1 MKNFKRNTLICDFI
15 EAAICL
21 IMAFVLL
28 MIYTGCSEDAGQ
40 SPVAHDGG
48 YTEEQGV
55 YALAG
60 QGGNVYPKL
69 LKMRSDESGMAGNP
83 QNVKGSSFA
92 KKGTPVVVYELD
104 SLTLV
109 GTGRTFV
116 DTVYNDNGQF
126 AFEKLS
132 LNSPYVLIEIKDS
145 CTAYEGWRRGLWSD
159 STYPMSYEVP
169 CNYDSLEALGGAL
182 PSSCG
187 ITDTT
192 KYPVPLG
199 ALVDLRKYKE
209 ISVNSLT
216 YMKIPLVKKYVGEGM
231 NFAAASKKAESEIL
245 EGYGIYE
252 DLGNFESLESVN
264 GDLSYVLH
272 MVFRMM
278 RRGSPFEVGLS
289 DDMEFFYGVSPAA
302 VAALG
307 ESAEQYYLNTLKS
320 LEYEIAY
327 FAHVKGYGQCT
338 ESRENETHS
347 VMDQSGN
354 EWFGLFVSSAS
365 IVCRSKKWVQGWKK
379 IDFESGSMVDNRDG
393 KTYKTVTYNWG
404 GVTQTW
410 MAQSLNYVDTASAGA
425 DSALKSNLLGKTKC
439 DNGDPTCEIYGRFY
453 MWHAAMNLGMSD
465 LNLTSALLRDI
476 VYEDEDDEGTE
487 IWDTVAVEKVCL
499 AADRNDSTKYEY
511 CSGESETGECM
522 ARDTARSVFEY
533 CRFKYES
540 CRLDYSAFTR
550 QSGRVVHQG
559 VCPDGWRIPN
569 KEDWELLAENV
580 SKQGAILGDAGG
592 SGFGYM
598 DLTTMYFVDGETP
611 ELRMDYKKVGP
622 GFASVPDVNDA
633 REFAYV
639 FYVSGK
645 FSTGS
650 SSEYYY
656 GNIGFDDLYRDV
668 YVRCIKN

>member
-1 MKNFKRNTLICDFI
+1 MKNFKRNKLMCDFI
-15 EAAICL
+15 GAAFCL
-21 IMAFVLL
+21 MMAFALL
-28 MIYTGCSEDAGQ
+28 MIYAGCSEDV
-40 SPVAHDGG
+40 SLPPVAHDGG
-48 YTEEQGV
+48 FTEEQGV

-60 QGGNVYPKL
+60 QGGYVYPKL
-69 LKMRSDESGMAGNP
+69 LKMPSDGEMAGDP

-92 KKGTPVVVYELD
+92 RKGTPVVVYELD

-109 GTGRTFV
+109 ATGRTFV
-116 DTVYNDNGQF
+116 DTVYSDNGQF
-126 AFEKLS
+126 TFEKLS

-145 CTAYEGWRRGLWSD
+145 CTAYEGWRRGLWNDSIYLASD
-159 STYPMSYEVP
+159 
-169 CNYDSLEALGGAL
+169 DD
-182 PSSCG
+182 
-187 ITDTT
+187 DTT

-199 ALVDLRKYKE
+199 AVVDLRKYKE

-216 YMKIPLVKKYVGEGM
+216 YMKISLVKKYVDEGM
-231 NFAAASKKAESEIL
+231 DFAAASKKAESEIL

-252 DLGNFESLESVN
+252 DFGDFESPESVN
-264 GDLSYVLH
+264 GELSYVLH
-272 MVFRMM
+272 MIFRTM

-289 DDMEFFYGVSPAA
+289 EDMDFFYGVSPAA

-307 ESAEQYYLNTLKS
+307 ESAERLYLNTLKS

-327 FAHVKGYGQCT
+327 FAHMKGYGQCT

-347 VMDQSGN
+347 VMDHSGS
-354 EWFGLFVSSAS
+354 FSYGLFVSSDW

-379 IDFESGSMVDNRDG
+379 IDFESGTMVDARDG
-393 KTYKTVTYNWG
+393 KTYKTVTYNWD

-410 MAQSLNYVDTASAGA
+410 MAQSLNYVDTVSASA
-425 DSALKSNLLGKTKC
+425 DSALKSNLLGRTKC
-439 DNGDPTCEIYGRFY
+439 SNVDPSCEIYGRYY

-476 VYEDEDDEGTE
+476 VYEDEEGE
-487 IWDTVAVEKVCL
+487 GRYIWDTVAVENVCL

-511 CSGESETGECM
+511 CSWESDTGECM
-522 ARDTARSVFEY
+522 ARDTANSVFEY

-540 CRLDYSAFTR
+540 CRLDYSVFTR

-569 KEDWELLAENV
+569 KEDWKLLAENV
-580 SKQGAILGDAGG
+580 SKQGAILGDEGG

-598 DLTTMYFVDGETP
+598 DLTDLYFTDGEIP
-611 ELRMDYKKVGP
+611 ELRTNYRMIGP

-633 REFAYV
+633 SQFDYV
-639 FYVSGK
+639 FRVSGEF
-645 FSTGS
+645 FSGS
-650 SSEYYY
+650 SSEDYY
-656 GNIGFDDLYRDV
+656 GNIEFDDLYRDV